1 MKIALLSFH
10 NAANYG
16 AALQAYALQRA
27 LFDMGFDNEYINY
40 QNQHRKNSYSMSH
53 HIIDSLKK
61 NDIIGAIKYILG
73 APFMNLRKIR
83 FDEFY
88 KNNLKCTSKIYSTS
102 NDAKSLNNDY
112 FKFIV
117 GSDQVWNSKNN
128 GNDDAYLLSFVEDD
142 SKKVSYSSSFGISEI
157 PIEQK
162 KIYSKYLSRIAY
174 LSVREQYGVE
184 LVKELTNREAKLV
197 LDPVFLLTKDT
208 WLNMAI
214 SKKHQKP
221 FVFSYTNQPN
231 QLETFLTTTGYN
243 IENKLLYKISRSTK
257 VSDFISRKVRVK
269 YSISPIEFLSIIR
282 DSSLIVSASFH
293 CIVLSIILNK
303 PFVAILSGNTGRDER
318 LINIL
323 SMLGLEKRI
332 FNDSMTKDDVIAEI
346 DYESVN
352 IKIYDLKE
360 SSISFLSNA
369 LNS

>member
-1 MKIALLSFH
+1 MKIGLLSFH

-16 AALQAYALQRA
+16 AALQAYALQKA
-27 LFDMGFDNEYINY
+27 IGDMGFESEYINY
-40 QNQHRKNSYSMSH
+40 QNHHRKNSYSMSY
-53 HIIDSLKK
+53 HIVNSIKKKDLK
-61 NDIIGAIKYILG
+61 GAIKYILG
-73 APFMNLRKIR
+73 SPYMNLRK
-83 FDEFY
+83 FKFKKFY
-88 KNNLKCTSKIYSTS
+88 EKNLLYTSKVFSTA
-102 NDAKSLNNDY
+102 NEARSLNDKYN
-112 FKFIV
+112 KFIV

-128 GNDDAYLLSFVEDD
+128 GNDDAYLLSFVDDD

-162 KIYSKYLSRIAY
+162 NIYSTYLSRIAY

-243 IENKLLYKISRSTK
+243 IENKLLYKISRSIK

-332 FNDSMTKDDVIAEI
+332 FNDSMTKNDVIAEI